1 MEIIKSK
8 VGKIKQPDVKVFS
21 FLSDFRNFSKFI
33 PSDKINNWSATSD
46 TCHFNIMGIGQ
57 AGLKIIEKT
66 PDSLIKISSY
76 ENTVVKFLLWIDI
89 KRVDDTSCEISI
101 TIQPDVNPI
110 LMTLIKSQ
118 LKIFAD
124 LLITQIE
131 KISF

>member
-1 MEIIKSK
+1 METIKSK
-8 VGKIKQPDVKVFS
+8 IGIIKQTDEKVFG

-57 AGLKIIEKT
+57 AGLIILEKS
-66 PDSLIKISSY
+66 PNKLIKISSH
-76 ENTVVKFLLWIDI
+76 ENTVVKFLLWINI
-89 KRVDDTSCEISI
+89 NRVDETSSEIHI
-101 TIQPDVNPI
+101 TIQPDVNPVM
-110 LMTLIKSQ
+110 MTLIKSQ
-118 LKIFAD
+118 LKSFAD